1 MEKLTLEEYKALGDA
16 IKQANKNLK
25 LIQKFLLI
33 KDITFTTTSSGNL
46 IDALSNVMCDL
57 DNLSH
62 ALENKMDDDYLND
75 VIDTIDYFN

>member
-1 MEKLTLEEYKALGDA
+1 MEKLTLEEYKALGEA
-16 IKQANKNLK
+16 VKQANKNLK

-33 KDITFTTTSSGNL
+33 KDIAFTTASSGNF

-75 VIDTIDYFN
+75 IIDTIDYFN

>member
-33 KDITFTTTSSGNL
+33 KDITFTTASSGNF

-75 VIDTIDYFN
+75 IIDTIDYFN

>member
-1 MEKLTLEEYKALGDA
+1 MEKLTLEEYKALGEA
-16 IKQANKNLK
+16 VKQANKNLK

-33 KDITFTTTSSGNL
+33 KDITFTTASSGNF

-75 VIDTIDYFN
+75 IIDTIDYFN